1 MNTLPSYDLAYDEY
15 YTRLEDRLKSCASTT
30 RRVMQ
35 IREIAAS
42 ANDHFVRAA
51 TARRRL
57 IRARA
62 SGDLSS
68 AQFERRVLLALLYE
82 IMDTFFIVVYLLDFE
97 AFDLEPSA
105 DGEGLSGTAAAT
117 FVSILS
123 MLEQQSRKLLALE
136 VELELSANFKE
147 PVDEKEGITYLRHRH
162 WQDFHGISV
171 EESFIHYFSRAK
183 QSVTA
188 WLADRPHLWAG
199 QSVEEYL
206 KKKGYS
212 HLLRVLHRL
221 RNSSLS

>member
-1 MNTLPSYDLAYDEY
+1 MNTLPYYDLAYDEY
-15 YTRLEDRLKSCASTT
+15 YTRLEDRLKYCASTT
-30 RRVMQ
+30 KRVMQ

-42 ANDHFVRAA
+42 ANDHFGRIGA
-51 TARRRL
+51 ARRRL

-62 SGDLSS
+62 SGDFAS
-68 AQFERRVLLALLYE
+68 AHFERRVLLALLYE

-97 AFDLEPSA
+97 AFDLDPSA

-123 MLEQQSRKLLALE
+123 LLERQSRELLALE
-136 VELELSANFKE
+136 RDLELKANFKE
-147 PVDEKEGITYLRHRH
+147 PVDEKEGITYLGQPH
-162 WQDFHGISV
+162 WQDFHGVSV
-171 EESFIHYFSRAK
+171 EESFVQYFSRAK

-188 WLADRPHLWAG
+188 WLADRPNLWAG

-212 HLLRVLHRL
+212 HLLQILRRL
-221 RNSSLS
+221 RNSSL